1 MFSRG
6 RHTGRIVGTITGM
19 ALIEI
24 RFEGHGPQITQRL
37 TAWALIEN
45 RFVAM
50 VARVLIPLFGQVVDR
65 KLRQGFSVITRVAE
79 WATTQPGEFCE
90 WLDRQPLAEDVRE
103 PVRITVRGCR
113 PPVTPRR

>member
-1 MFSRG
+1 
-6 RHTGRIVGTITGM
+6 M

-24 RFEGHGPQITQRL
+24 RFEGHGRQMTQRL
-37 TAWALIEN
+37 AAWALIEN

-50 VARVLIPLFGQVVDR
+50 VA
-65 KLRQGFSVITRVAE
+65 RVAE

-90 WLDRQPLAEDVRE
+90 WLDRQPFVADVRE